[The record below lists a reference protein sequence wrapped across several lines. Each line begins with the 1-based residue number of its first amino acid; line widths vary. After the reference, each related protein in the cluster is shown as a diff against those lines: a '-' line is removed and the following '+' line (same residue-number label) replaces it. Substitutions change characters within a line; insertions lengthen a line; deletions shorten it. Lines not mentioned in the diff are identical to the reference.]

1 MGQIIINE
9 FRRATGDITGNEYVE
24 LLLTEDLTVTQLQSY
39 FVGDSTVPTTAKYS
53 AYRFTNMAS
62 IAPVFKA
69 GTIIAIGGPPAN
81 QEIVYNPLPLGTNND
96 WNITLSAE
104 GGFLTKLLPVGNFD
118 SDLAASDVVYVDN
131 TTPLTTTNTVDSI
144 AWRTSGTHGEFGNA
158 AKVQIA
164 APNNGGIVEFSSALG
179 GVNKTINYAVNSPG
193 SLGLPNGAINTIYI
207 NSLRN
212 PQVNSAPNLAN
223 PTVNPSF
230 QINEDITNSANTGF
244 SFGGYLAELGSDA
257 NQDML
262 GVVVT
267 GVENINGNW
276 QFSTNSGNTWTNFG
290 NVSENSATVLGT
302 NVVYNGLLRNTPSEQ
317 GWLNF
322 TNLNAATPGVIA
334 SEIFS
339 GNGVNLNSTAANNI
353 YAGYSNNPLNP
364 SLSILDRHSGFSISF
379 NLQIISESRTNPN
392 RAGFNIIAVTSDRK
406 AIEIGFQQ
414 LSATSGNIFAQ
425 GDGITPNPGG
435 QINSL
440 FVAAENVAYDTN
452 LATNYTLKVQGAN
465 YFFYDESEVILTGP
479 LRDYTAFS
487 GPIDPYETPNFIFL
501 GDDTTSAQANINLTR
516 VSMQTPG
523 KVRFLPN
530 PDYYTTSGS
539 EPKITFRA
547 WDGSNGIASGT
558 TGVNASVTGGKT
570 PFSTNA
576 ITSTITVNPVND
588 APSFVKGFDR
598 TVNRNAGPQT
608 VTGWATAISPGPA
621 NESGQSVNFQVV
633 GNDNTG
639 LFSVAPAI
647 DSLGQLTFT
656 PAPGKTGNA
665 TITINLKDSGGID
678 NSGVD
683 TSPNQTF
690 NINVNNTGT
699 FNFSQADYTVNENGN
714 LATITVT
721 RTDETNAVASIDYNT
736 SNGSANAGSDYT
748 ATSGTLN
755 FAIGETSKSF
765 TIEIIDD
772 TLVEGN
778 ETVNLRLISPT
789 NGADL
794 GDLSTAVLTI

>member
-1 MGQIIINE
+1 
-9 FRRATGDITGNEYVE
+9 
-24 LLLTEDLTVTQLQSY
+24 
-39 FVGDSTVPTTAKYS
+39 
-53 AYRFTNMAS
+53 
-62 IAPVFKA
+62 
-69 GTIIAIGGPPAN
+69 
-81 QEIVYNPLPLGTNND
+81 
-96 WNITLSAE
+96 SAE

-392 RAGFNIIAVTSDRK
+392 RAGFSIIAVTSDRK

-479 LRDYTAFS
+479 IRDYTAFS

-516 VSMQTPG
+516 VSVQTPG

-558 TGVNASVTGGKT
+558 TGVN
-570 PFSTNA
+570 
-576 ITSTITVNPVND
+576 
-588 APSFVKGFDR
+588 
-598 TVNRNAGPQT
+598 
-608 VTGWATAISPGPA
+608 
-621 NESGQSVNFQVV
+621 
-633 GNDNTG
+633 
-639 LFSVAPAI
+639 
-647 DSLGQLTFT
+647 
-656 PAPGKTGNA
+656 
-665 TITINLKDSGGID
+665 
-678 NSGVD
+678 
-683 TSPNQTF
+683 
-690 NINVNNTGT
+690 
-699 FNFSQADYTVNENGN
+699 
-714 LATITVT
+714 
-721 RTDETNAVASIDYNT
+721 
-736 SNGSANAGSDYT
+736 
-748 ATSGTLN
+748 
-755 FAIGETSKSF
+755 
-765 TIEIIDD
+765 
-772 TLVEGN
+772 
-778 ETVNLRLISPT
+778 
-789 NGADL
+789 
-794 GDLSTAVLTI
+794 